1 MAHFLK
7 YTNAVFAN
15 IEKMSEF
22 GGEAIFDVFKKPS
35 VETKKRKAVDDAGVS
50 SDQPPRPTL
59 TPIVSQQA
67 TSEPAIKRSKA
78 NGL

>member
-35 VETKKRKAVDDAGVS
+35 VETKKRKAVSIQRGDG
-50 SDQPPRPTL
+50 L
-59 TPIVSQQA
+59 GW
-67 TSEPAIKRSKA
+67 EKRA
-78 NGL
+78 HRRAPLYAVRRVAL